1 MFACRVRNPGTFCL
15 WNRKPW
21 LLQSEIQ
28 LKESRVSVTKT
39 GIRCLESGMRNP
51 ESRAWNLK
59 SNTVLNS
66 LIWGDARLGSL
77 PDGVGMRRILC
88 VVFLCGSE
96 DIMGNMRVVL
106 RYYNAKPS
114 HIQKHFHSV
123 LATGL
128 HPLMLLDIIFLT
140 I

>member
-1 MFACRVRNPGTFCL
+1 MESETLAFAIRNTAQGIQSLTDKDWNPVAGIRNP
-15 WNRKPW
+15 
-21 LLQSEIQ
+21 
-28 LKESRVSVTKT
+28 
-39 GIRCLESGMRNP
+39 ESGIQNP

-59 SNTVLNS
+59 SNTVLDF

-77 PDGVGMRRILC
+77 ADGVGMRRILC
-88 VVFLCGSE
+88 VVFLCGCE
-96 DIMGNMRVVL
+96 DNMGNMRVVL
-106 RYYNAKPS
+106 RYYNATPS

-128 HPLMLLDIIFLT
+128 HPLMLLDFIFLT

>member
-1 MFACRVRNPGTFCL
+1 
-15 WNRKPW
+15 
-21 LLQSEIQ
+21 
-28 LKESRVSVTKT
+28 
-39 GIRCLESGMRNP
+39 MRNP

-88 VVFLCGSE
+88 VVFLCGCE